1 MAIVE
6 ERLQHISTTI
16 DKLAK
21 AGDEDV
27 AASLDSNIREVTQAA
42 DNLQRECAAL
52 ESELD
57 RIEAM
62 LNLLTTRNNESTSE
76 LNALA
81 AIGEDVGEASHIVV
95 NRKEAIWAQQ
105 QQCQILREKLGDVS
119 SGATKEYTPR
129 TEPLAYESV
138 QWVNEGVQ
146 AVTVDTLPE
155 PEGINDAS
163 DFKKVPLEEMASGI
177 RRLQEMTPTITSGIG
192 ASSDYWA
199 KHDRQKG
206 LAYSEGY
213 QKIYDAFYG
222 GDAIKIDVDGSN
234 FNIINGRHR
243 IWLAK
248 RLGVATLPMRVTRKA
263 TKN

>member
-1 MAIVE
+1 MNEMQESIEPRVQQLEYRVEETQEEMAIVE

-81 AIGEDVGEASHIVV
+81 AIGEDVGKRHI
-95 NRKEAIWAQQ
+95 
-105 QQCQILREKLGDVS
+105 LS
-119 SGATKEYTPR
+119 
-129 TEPLAYESV
+129 
-138 QWVNEGVQ
+138 
-146 AVTVDTLPE
+146 
-155 PEGINDAS
+155 
-163 DFKKVPLEEMASGI
+163 
-177 RRLQEMTPTITSGIG
+177 
-192 ASSDYWA
+192 
-199 KHDRQKG
+199 
-206 LAYSEGY
+206 
-213 QKIYDAFYG
+213 
-222 GDAIKIDVDGSN
+222 
-234 FNIINGRHR
+234 
-243 IWLAK
+243 
-248 RLGVATLPMRVTRKA
+248 
-263 TKN
+263 